1 MKSRWLFLFLLSL
14 TLTFG
19 FSLLIHA
26 KSKALKPKTLSQ
38 TILQVQ
44 PQNPFTSFGTFLDS
58 SGNIVIYG
66 KDNSS
71 NNPVIIKVDPNGGLQ
86 WSKIYTVPS
95 DGIYLRLAEDSSGY
109 ILATS
114 KNGDGFYIAKV
125 DKSNGS
131 LSGLVKI
138 DCTYTYLPIDDL
150 KVIGSNIYVTGAG
163 NCGVGNIQGAF
174 VIWFDSNLS
183 TYSGCSY
190 TLPGLALKR
199 VVSVSGSDIIAY
211 GHMLSSGIGKYSI
224 ATSNCNMTVENYNLS
239 NSILIDA
246 FNNFLLVY
254 SGSNYVVVNV
264 NTNQAIQLPN
274 SIDANNIHPTSS
286 GLIVSGMD
294 LSTNKAVFIPVGA
307 SLNVSTG
314 ASYTAGTPS
323 YGLGAFPISGGYILT
338 WSGSTYIAFSDSS
351 LAISGFSGYS
361 SYTASTQP
369 ILFNISGP
377 TNITTTPFSGSPTS
391 ITPQQPTDYP
401 VTISTVYPYT
411 PPSGGGGGG
420 PVIIPPPIIEP
431 PPTTEPPPP
440 PPPPPENTID
450 IPATTIDGQSIIINA
465 QVPQNEAKITS
476 AEFTPPA
483 QCPTPSTFV
492 PVFGGVSFT
501 IEPVSSSSG
510 TLSIKQSEKFSTTL
524 TITYDRDLSPKAK
537 VFACTNNGCV
547 DITSSSIVE
556 GRAVRIRVEDGSILD
571 RDGVVNGQVET
582 KSLVYAVVPEEYRK
596 SGGCSMGS
604 SRDISLISMLMLPLL
619 VLLRRLGFRRVLAV
633 ILIANLSS
641 FADEGLLQKHLK
653 EGEYEEAH
661 TVLEELIKTKGLSE
675 DRSLLRS
682 YILLKMGMIKE
693 AIKQLENDLQFIP
706 SDKLRLRLAY
716 LYGLDGD
723 TKRAWSVLEKVKDR
737 GDTYQFTKGHLH
749 MLEGQYTK
757 AKYALLKVKPSSEYY
772 AEAQFYL
779 SQIYSIEGDTY
790 RLEKGIEEL
799 KKNTEYYIHGQN
811 LRNAYLKR
819 KKFNL
824 NFSLGSEYD
833 TNLLGTFELETK
845 IKTWKYFTSLS
856 ASYEGDSFRARTRA
870 YLSSNEKGSS
880 YNINYYSFELEP
892 RVGLLSFPAKFDYI
906 TLGGDFYAS
915 ISQIGLGYRSNYGT
929 AYISI
934 GYQDYLSQAFNFENR
949 DGYFLKGG
957 YQYEYLSD
965 KLYSNLELFVRYTN
979 AKGKNWDSASAGLQ
993 FLSSYAVIKNLSI
1006 GLRGTLEG
1014 YNYMQENQA
1023 FLKKRRD
1030 AFVSFSPFVSF
1041 SFYKN
1046 FSLILGYTHMRN
1058 LSTINYYAYK
1068 RNLYSFQL
1076 FIRF

>member
-1 MKSRWLFLFLLSL
+1 MKSRWLFLFLLFL

-44 PQNPFTSFGTFLDS
+44 PQNPFTSLETFLDS
-58 SGNIVIYG
+58 DGNIVIYG
-66 KDNSS
+66 KDNLS
-71 NNPVIIKVDPNGGLQ
+71 NYPVIIKVDPNGGLQ
-86 WSKIYTVPS
+86 WSKIYYVPS

-125 DKSNGS
+125 NKSDGS

-138 DCTYTYLPIDDL
+138 ECNNTYPAIDDL
-150 KVIGSNIYVTGAG
+150 KVIGNNIYMTGAG

-190 TLPGLALKR
+190 TLSGLALMR
-199 VVSVSGSDIIAY
+199 VISYSGGIITVY
-211 GHMLSSGIGKYSI
+211 GHRDKSGVNTIGKYEINDISCNMNITDYDHTLSFYLIDALNLSSG
-224 ATSNCNMTVENYNLS
+224 
-239 NSILIDA
+239 D
-246 FNNFLLVY
+246 FLLVR
-254 SGSNYVVVNV
+254 SGSNYSVVNA
-264 NTNQAIQLPN
+264 NTSNGIQLN
-274 SIDANNIHPTSS
+274 NVDASNIHPNGSR
-286 GLIVSGMD
+286 LVVSGMD
-294 LSTNKAVFIPVGA
+294 LLTSKAVFIPVDESFA
-307 SLNVSTG
+307 EIVG

-361 SYTASTQP
+361 YYTASIQP

-411 PPSGGGGGG
+411 PPSGGCGGG

-431 PPTTEPPPP
+431 PP
-440 PPPPPENTID
+440 PPPENTVD
-450 IPATTIDGQSIIINA
+450 IPATTIDGQSITINA

-483 QCPTPSTFV
+483 QCPIPTTFV

-510 TLSIKQSEKFSTTL
+510 TLSTKQSEKFSTTL
-524 TITYDRDLSPKAK
+524 TITYDRDLNPKAK
-537 VFACTNNGCV
+537 VFACTSNGCV
-547 DITSSSIVE
+547 DITGYSAIE
-556 GRAVRIRVEDGSILD
+556 GRSVRIKVDDGSILD
-571 RDGVVNGQVET
+571 RDGIVNGQVET
-582 KSLVYAVVPEEYRK
+582 KSLVYAVVPEEYRRG
-596 SGGCSMGS
+596 GGCSMGS
-604 SRDISLISMLMLPLL
+604 SKDISLISIMLLPLL
-619 VLLRRLGFRRVLAV
+619 VLLRRSGFRKVLAI
-633 ILIANLSS
+633 ILLANLPS

-661 TVLEELIKTKGLSE
+661 TVLEELIKTRGLSE

-693 AIKQLENDLQFIP
+693 AIKQTEEDLQFIP

-716 LYGLDGD
+716 LYGLNGN
-723 TKRAWSVLEKVKDR
+723 TRKAWNLLEKVKDIS
-737 GDTYQFTKGHLH
+737 DTYQFTKGHLH

-824 NFSLGSEYD
+824 NLSLGSEYD

-856 ASYEGDSFRARTRA
+856 ASYEGDSFKARTRA
-870 YLSSNEKGSS
+870 YLSSNETGSS

-892 RVGLLSFPAKFDYI
+892 RVGLFSFPAKFDYI
-906 TLGGDFYAS
+906 TSGGDFYAS

-929 AYISI
+929 AYVSI
-934 GYQDYLSQAFNFENR
+934 GYQDYFSQPFNFENR

-965 KLYSNLELFVRYTN
+965 KLYSNLELFVRYTD
-979 AKGKNWDSASAGLQ
+979 AKGKNWDSASAGVL

-1014 YNYMQENQA
+1014 YNYTQENQV

-1030 AFVSFSPFVSF
+1030 AFIGFSPFVSF

-1046 FSLILGYTHMRN
+1046 FSLMLGYTHMRN

-1076 FIRF
+1076 FMRF

>member
-1 MKSRWLFLFLLSL
+1 MKSRWLFLFLLFL

-38 TILQVQ
+38 TILKVQ
-44 PQNPFTSFGTFLDS
+44 PQNLFTSFGTFLDS

-125 DKSNGS
+125 YKSNGS
-131 LSGLVKI
+131 LSGLVRI
-138 DCTYTYLPIDDL
+138 GCNYTPLPVDDL
-150 KVIGSNIYVTGAG
+150 KVIGGNIYMAGAG
-163 NCGVGNIQGAF
+163 DCGSGNIQGAF

-190 TLPGLALKR
+190 NLSGLAIKR
-199 VVSVSGSDIIAY
+199 VVSVSGGNIIAY
-211 GHMLSSGIGKYSI
+211 GHMLPSGIGKYSI
-224 ATSNCNMTVENYNLS
+224 DTSCSMTVENYNLS
-239 NSILIDA
+239 NSTLIDA

-264 NTNQAIQLPN
+264 DTNQAIQLLG
-274 SIDANNIHPTSS
+274 SIDANNIHPNGS

-294 LSTNKAVFIPVGA
+294 SNKAVFIPVDA
-307 SLNVSTG
+307 SLNVLTG

-338 WSGSTYIAFSDSS
+338 WSGSTYIAFSDSN

-361 SYTASTQP
+361 SYTTSTSS
-369 ILFNISGP
+369 LN
-377 TNITTTPFSGSPTS
+377 FSVSSPTS
-391 ITPQQPTDYP
+391 QNATWSGSSISFTQNSISSPQVYP
-401 VTISTVYPYT
+401 VTISTIYQYT
-411 PPSGGGGGG
+411 PPSGGGGG
-420 PVIIPPPIIEP
+420 PVIPPPIIEP
-431 PPTTEPPPP
+431 PPTPPTIE
-440 PPPPPENTID
+440 PPPPENTVD

-596 SGGCSMGS
+596 SGGCSMVS

-661 TVLEELIKTKGLSE
+661 TVLEELIKTRGLSE

-723 TKRAWSVLEKVKDR
+723 RKRAWSVLEKVKDR
-737 GDTYQFTKGHLH
+737 ADTYQFTKGHLH

-757 AKYALLKVKPSSEYY
+757 AKYALLKVEPSSEYY

-799 KKNTEYYIHGQN
+799 KKNTEYYIHGQS

-870 YLSSNEKGSS
+870 YISSNEKGSS
-880 YNINYYSFELEP
+880 YNINYYGFELEP

-979 AKGKNWDSASAGLQ
+979 AKGKNWDSASAGVL
-993 FLSSYAVIKNLSI
+993 FLSSYAVIKNLSV

-1014 YNYMQENQA
+1014 YNYTQENQA

-1046 FSLILGYTHMRN
+1046 FSLMLGYTHMRN

-1076 FIRF
+1076 LMRF